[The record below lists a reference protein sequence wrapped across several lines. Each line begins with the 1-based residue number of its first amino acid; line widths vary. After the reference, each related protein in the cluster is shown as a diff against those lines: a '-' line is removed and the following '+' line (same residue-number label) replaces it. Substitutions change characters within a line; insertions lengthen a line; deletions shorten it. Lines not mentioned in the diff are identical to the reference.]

1 MVGFGPNVVRCRFI
15 GAWAFAPHAPGDYP
29 PRPVPRRIRQHVN
42 PLAAHFMEP
51 RAQPVVSP
59 TSLGADPRT
68 DVELGCADAQFSFQ
82 LAQAHPD
89 RFIVGLEIR
98 EALVHANA
106 ARARREGLSNL
117 AFAYVN
123 LNVDLDRVFGARTVD
138 AFHLLFPDPWF
149 KSRHQKRRVVDPWM
163 LEVVCQQLRP
173 GGELHFASDVYE
185 VALQAMAEIE
195 DPANEPLG
203 LRNRLGP
210 WRFWRGNPFTAQ
222 SKREDTTLARGQR
235 VWRMR
240 YELLDTSA
248 STVGR

>member
-1 MVGFGPNVVRCRFI
+1 MSVHQRTV
-15 GAWAFAPHAPGDYP
+15 FARHARGYYP
-29 PRPVPRRIRQHVN
+29 PRPVPIRVRKHVN
-42 PLAAHFMEP
+42 PLAIQFMEP

-68 DVELGCADAQFSFQ
+68 EVELGCADGQFSFQ
-82 LAQAHPD
+82 LARAHPD

-98 EALVHANA
+98 DKLVGANT
-106 ARARREGLSNL
+106 ARAEREGLTNL

-123 LNVDLDRVFGARTVD
+123 LNVDLDRVFGVRTID
-138 AFHLLFPDPWF
+138 AFHLLFPDPWW

-163 LEVVCQQLRP
+163 LEVVSRQLRP
-173 GGELHFASDVYE
+173 GGELHFASDVFE
-185 VALQAMAEIE
+185 VALQAMAELE
-195 DPANEPLG
+195 DPAVERLG

-222 SKREDTTLARGQR
+222 SKREDITLARGQR

-240 YELLDTSA
+240 YELVDASA